1 MSEPAGDRPTLSLVV
16 NYFNPKAFSR
26 VQAIATLCLEALRDC
41 TRATLEVIL
50 SDGSGVECPA
60 MQAQCERLGFTY
72 TLSPVPKNFEAIYNH
87 GLAMARGEYVG
98 ILENDVFVVQGWD
111 EKLLAEMRRT
121 GAAVVVPYLSSCDNH
136 IQQTGFVARHVTFEP
151 SCISHNFVVFDRRAY
166 AVLVPLDTR
175 FNANFNDNDMFIRAR
190 RAGLRIVVVNCGG
203 IVHYRGSSAVYNPW
217 NPMEVDCQIFMDK
230 YPELK
235 TWRVPVCPYDFSEP
249 FFCRSRLYRWLL
261 KFGACVPGRRA
272 KGYAVKHLTRLEP
285 LFHRV

>member
-1 MSEPAGDRPTLSLVV
+1 MSDRPKLSLVV
-16 NYFNPKAFSR
+16 NYFNPKAYPR
-26 VQAIATLCLEALRDC
+26 VQAITALCLEALRDC
-41 TRATLEVIL
+41 TRAPLEVIL
-50 SDGSGVECPA
+50 SDGSGVECPV
-60 MQAQCERLGFTY
+60 MRGHCERHGFVY

-111 EKLLAEMRRT
+111 ARLLAEMKRT
-121 GAAVVVPYLSSCDNH
+121 DAAVAVPYLSSCDNH

-151 SCISHNFVVFDRRAY
+151 SCISHNFVVIDRRAY

-203 IVHYRGSSAVYNPW
+203 IVHYRGSSAAYNPW
-217 NPMEVDCQIFMDK
+217 NPMEVDYKIFLGK

-249 FFCRSRLYRWLL
+249 LFCRSRLYRWLIKL
-261 KFGACVPGRRA
+261 GSCVPGRKA
-272 KGYAVKHLTRLEP
+272 SGYAVKHLMRLEP